1 MVCWCDGVVLQC
13 RSYSV
18 APTVL
23 LLQCRSYSV
32 APTVSLH
39 TLFHTVSTQCR
50 SIHCFTLFP
59 HSVAPY
65 TVSHSHHR
73 GSIWTV
79 LPPTH
84 FYTLS
89 IRGNRLDGFHMLSLK
104 LLHPITHTARVIPVL
119 LTCVLIVLSLT
130 HKFSH

>member
-1 MVCWCDGVVLQC
+1 MSRVTSEASVRAKRVMRWCDGVMVLF
-13 RSYSV
+13 YSV

-23 LLQCRSYSV
+23 L
-32 APTVSLH
+32 H
-39 TLFHTVSTQCR
+39 
-50 SIHCFTLFP
+50 TLFP